1 MSTKEQLMQ
10 ELDTLTE
17 TQLKAL
23 LLFIH
28 SFQTESS
35 IPNEETAAALKEVSE
50 MKQHPERYP

>member
-23 LLFIH
+23 LLF
-28 SFQTESS
+28 
-35 IPNEETAAALKEVSE
+35 
-50 MKQHPERYP
+50 KQNLLFRTKKQQQL